1 MDISPTGAP
10 TMPPMALGQPQANA
24 LDGMMDAQARVQDAA
39 SQLAAGNL
47 DPAVVVS
54 VTSAQMDF
62 AANAK
67 VMQTVQENTNR
78 LLDML
83 A

>member
-10 TMPPMALGQPQANA
+10 TMPMLGQPQANA
-24 LDGMMDAQARVQDAA
+24 LEGMMDAQARVQDAA

-67 VMQTVQENTNR
+67 VMQTAQENTNR